1 MAISSYT
8 DLQAKLASWLKG
20 TDLSG
25 ETDTLIGL
33 VESNLNRQL
42 RVPQMEALATITSTT
57 DSFDLPGDFLQ
68 LKTLRSGSRAPLK
81 YVDQNDF
88 QQYYSGAQA
97 NPAVVYTIVSQTVY
111 VAPNTT
117 ESVDYSL
124 TYWQQIPS
132 LTEDMPTNWLMAAN
146 SDIYFFGALSFAE
159 AFGWND
165 ERVPLFRAAFDEAV
179 DALKVA
185 GIKARYGAGPLVP
198 QPPVTDMIRG
208 GDPYRRAGYVDDALL
223 GDGGEFLIDG

>member
-8 DLQAKLASWLKG
+8 DLQTQLSSWLKG
-20 TDLSG
+20 PDLSAQ
-25 ETDTLIGL
+25 TDTLIGL

-42 RVPQMEALATITSTT
+42 RVPQMEALATITATT
-57 DSFDLPGDFLQ
+57 DNFDLPGDFLQ

-88 QQYYSGAQA
+88 QQYYAGALPNSA
-97 NPAVVYTIVSQTVY
+97 TIYTIISQTVY
-111 VAPNTT
+111 VAPSTS
-117 ESVDYSL
+117 ESVDYVL

-132 LTEDMPTNWLMAAN
+132 LTDATPTNWLMAAN

-179 DALKVA
+179 DALKVS

-198 QPPVTDMIRG
+198 QPPVTDLIRS
-208 GDPYRRAGYVDDALL
+208 DSAYRRAGYVASSLL
-223 GDGGEFLIDG
+223 GDDGEVLLDE